1 MLSWTGDPGNCGQVL
16 HHLSQPTYTAQKIFL
31 YESKNLATNCQK
43 NPAEKKNQMD
53 HVVQKLLFF
62 TAALF
67 FNSFESNSNPRKRV
81 DTRLRFEMQS
91 TRSHAKITGLPLCQL
106 GPRRFFFHFCETSVE
121 RRCKDR
127 ITDTNQLLVSFEP
140 RLFKSILIK
149 TPKPSSN
156 SVMMP
161 HWIKNSLWKLSSV
174 HLLSLSSSSFPD
186 PC

>member
-1 MLSWTGDPGNCGQVL
+1 MLY
-16 HHLSQPTYTAQKIFL
+16 HLSQTTFPAQKIEITF
-31 YESKNLATNCQK
+31 EAKNLATYCQK

-91 TRSHAKITGLPLCQL
+91 TRSHAKITGLPLCEL
-106 GPRRFFFHFCETSVE
+106 GPRLFFHFCETSVE

-127 ITDTNQLLVSFEP
+127 ITDTNQLLVSYEP

-161 HWIKNSLWKLSSV
+161 H
-174 HLLSLSSSSFPD
+174 
-186 PC
+186 